1 MEINRENVMKA
12 TLKIENSMNEC
23 EILQLC
29 SILLLGI
36 SHNKE
41 RSNNLK
47 TTQLI
52 KGRTCRGTWY
62 VRPLNLAGE
71 WSENGELMSG
81 RTMYESKSEI
91 ECDVF
96 IENYE
101 LLNKCNK

>member
-1 MEINRENVMKA
+1 
-12 TLKIENSMNEC
+12 MNEC

-62 VRPLNLAGE
+62 VRPLNWAGE
-71 WSENGELMSG
+71 
-81 RTMYESKSEI
+81 
-91 ECDVF
+91 
-96 IENYE
+96 
-101 LLNKCNK
+101 